1 MKTLIDI
8 GIGFLLFIVQT
19 LLQAP
24 IISLFRDPFSGSD
37 DPIPTLTYEYLLG
50 AIVIFVISLGFA
62 LIFRTKDKAR
72 ACSRAIIWTLTNA
85 LLTLGLAVIN
95 AVDVGKF
102 SWSSLDK
109 VVANSFSNV
118 GFYALLLGIFLG
130 PMVFACINK
139 LI

>member
-50 AIVIFVISLGFA
+50 AIVIFVISLGFVGSWVS
-62 LIFRTKDKAR
+62 K
-72 ACSRAIIWTLTNA
+72 RAIIQ
-85 LLTLGLAVIN
+85 GR
-95 AVDVGKF
+95 
-102 SWSSLDK
+102 
-109 VVANSFSNV
+109 
-118 GFYALLLGIFLG
+118 
-130 PMVFACINK
+130 
-139 LI
+139 